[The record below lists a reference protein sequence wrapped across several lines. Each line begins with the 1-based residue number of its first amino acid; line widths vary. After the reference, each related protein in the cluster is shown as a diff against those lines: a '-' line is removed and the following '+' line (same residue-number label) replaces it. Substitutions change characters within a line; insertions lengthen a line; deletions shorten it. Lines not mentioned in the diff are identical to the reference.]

1 MLWAIIGVM
10 SYYILSSSI
19 CGWLVLATGVSFG
32 DALSAGTVG
41 LSIPVAPI
49 VSTPIVPIVLT
60 AVCCSRYVACE
71 LRKHYRQFPYCQLFG
86 GCDNVPAFGFDIN
99 RVIHSGGHDKANAR
113 CGTSHLFRK
122 FLSGSD
128 PGWPVQCLFIRW
140 MNGDTIHENRI
151 SDWRTQ
157 IARLVMESYFRRD
170 FTAHGRHTFHQ
181 AFASVSLAAFLSRQ
195 GKHRNALLY
204 HRVWSLVLFPYFTE
218 LYATPVIGC
227 RARFLIFIIVP
238 VVAVIVLFNFNR
250 VKVDATR
257 AKFGHNA
264 NDFTILVLGLHFFD
278 FIHLVH
284 TI

>member
-1 MLWAIIGVM
+1 MLWAVIGVM

-32 DALSAGTVG
+32 DALYAGTIG
-41 LSIPVAPI
+41 LSIPVVPI
-49 VSTPIVPIVLT
+49 VSTPISHCANA

-86 GCDNVPAFGFDIN
+86 GCDNVPSFGFDIN

-122 FLSGSD
+122 FLSCSD
-128 PGWPVQCLFIRW
+128 PACPVQGLFIRW

-170 FTAHGRHTFHQ
+170 FTRMGDTHFTKHVQ
-181 AFASVSLAAFLSRQ
+181 AF
-195 GKHRNALLY
+195 HLLPFY
-204 HRVWSLVLFPYFTE
+204 
-218 LYATPVIGC
+218 
-227 RARFLIFIIVP
+227 
-238 VVAVIVLFNFNR
+238 R
-250 VKVDATR
+250 VKESIATFLDIITGEVRCYSHISMNCTRHPSLDA
-257 AKFGHNA
+257 AQGS
-264 NDFTILVLGLHFFD
+264 
-278 FIHLVH
+278 
-284 TI
+284 